1 MYTLNAESSDST
13 TESEIIVLN
22 EPFYVESFKDTVVK
36 PEPQNQS
43 VTQTITAKGIINGSL
58 NVNTEINAT
67 KTWINNDTAY
77 IQGNAKFVSDNE
89 DVASYNFE
97 ATTSY
102 KPDGTFEDRGTAI
115 FSDHATG
122 GLSFLSNAVA
132 VYKENVDSSGNSTF
146 LMWQWK

>member
-1 MYTLNAESSDST
+1 MYTLNADST
-13 TESEIIVLN
+13 DSTESETIVLN

-67 KTWINNDTAY
+67 KTWINNDTTY

-89 DVASYNFE
+89 DVASYNFK
-97 ATTSY
+97 AITNY
-102 KPDGTFEDRGTAI
+102 KPDGTFEDRGAAI

-122 GLSFLSNAVA
+122 GLSFLSNAIT
-132 VYKENVDSSGNSTF
+132 VYKESVDSSGNSTF